1 MTDISDEQQL
11 KDAEQKQKL
20 LADRQ
25 RDDLIFVMSS
35 QQGRRVIWN
44 LLDKA
49 GVFAVSFTGDNN
61 ATNFNEGR
69 RSEGLRL
76 FSDVMQHC
84 PDLYMTMAKEAAE
97 DESISQF
104 NTDEAI

>member
-1 MTDISDEQQL
+1 MTDISEEQLQ
-11 KDAEQKQKL
+11 KDAEVKQKL
-20 LADRQ
+20 LAERQ
-25 RDDLIFVMSS
+25 RDDLIHVMGSA
-35 QQGRRVIWN
+35 QGRRVIWN

-49 GVFAVSFTGDNN
+49 GVFSVSFTGDNN

-84 PDLYMTMAKEAAE
+84 PDLYMTMAKEAREEEEQA
-97 DESISQF
+97 
-104 NTDEAI
+104 

>member
-1 MTDISDEQQL
+1 MTDISEEQLL
-11 KDAEQKQKL
+11 KDAELKQKM

-25 RDDLIFVMSS
+25 RDDLIHVMGSS
-35 QQGRRVIWN
+35 QGRRVIWN
-44 LLDKA
+44 LLAKA
-49 GVFAVSFTGDNN
+49 GVFSVSFTGDNN

-84 PDLYMTMAKEAAE
+84 PDLYMTMAKEAREEEEQA
-97 DESISQF
+97 
-104 NTDEAI
+104 